1 MRRIVA
7 AALLSSAIVPVLAEE
22 GAGIPFPDG
31 YRQWHHHR
39 STVNLKGHAPES
51 NVGVQHVYANA
62 AALDGLRSGTFA
74 DGATFV
80 VDATF
85 RRPDLDADG
94 IVVDIG
100 LASQASTI
108 RGRHTVVLGFD
119 ARRVRGFANETAIAA
134 KDVCTVA
141 RAIENMAY
149 VISANTGGIHG
160 TPLPCDS
167 TNGGSK
173 IVFPPS
179 MVFAQFAVRKYA
191 SSGLSGI
198 AAMRL

>member
-22 GAGIPFPDG
+22 GTGIPFPDG

-80 VDATF
+80 VDRFVVEDGPNSTLVQGKRKVVAVMV
-85 RRPDLDADG
+85 RNADRYPD
-94 IVVDIG
+94 
-100 LASQASTI
+100 
-108 RGRHTVVLGFD
+108 
-119 ARRVRGFANETAIAA
+119 
-134 KDVCTVA
+134 
-141 RAIENMAY
+141 
-149 VISANTGGIHG
+149 TGGWG
-160 TPLPCDS
+160 FEAFK
-167 TNGGSK
+167 GGDPAQRVVK
-173 IVFPPS
+173 DGGKAC
-179 MVFAQFAVRKYA
+179 FACHAPYPDNHYLFSRNDKP
-191 SSGLSGI
+191 
-198 AAMRL
+198 